1 MWLLLYFFKKI
12 VVKKAN
18 LNKEHFKEQIDEM
31 KKESDLLDN

>member
-1 MWLLLYFFKKI
+1 MWLLLYFLKKL

-31 KKESDLLDN
+31 KKESDLFDN

>member
-1 MWLLLYFFKKI
+1 MATALLFQENCG
-12 VVKKAN
+12 KKAN

>member
-1 MWLLLYFFKKI
+1 MWLLLYFLKKI

-18 LNKEHFKEQIDEM
+18 LNKEYFKEQIDEM

>member
-1 MWLLLYFFKKI
+1 MWLLLYFLKKI

-31 KKESDLLDN
+31 EKESDLLDN

>member
-1 MWLLLYFFKKI
+1 MATTLLFKETCG
-12 VVKKAN
+12 KKGN

>member
-1 MWLLLYFFKKI
+1 MWLLLYFLKKI

-18 LNKEHFKEQIDEM
+18 LNKEHLKEQIDEM

>member
-1 MWLLLYFFKKI
+1 MWLLLYFLKKL

-18 LNKEHFKEQIDEM
+18 LNKEHFKEQIDEK